1 MFIYYKTSFLLGCVM
16 AKVVTSV
23 RVDDELWK
31 RAKIHAIEN
40 GETLTEMLE
49 RLLKDELERR
59 RERSD

>member
-1 MFIYYKTSFLLGCVM
+1 MT
-16 AKVVTSV
+16 KVVTSV

-31 RAKIHAIEN
+31 QAKIHAIEN

-49 RLLKDELERR
+49 RLLKEELERR